1 MTDLS
6 PHPDDDIL
14 LFADDQPVAG
24 TPLLRAK
31 PWRVLVVDDDP
42 DVHTSTAFALDLT
55 WPLERPIELLHA
67 ETAAQ
72 ARSVLAQSPDIAVV
86 LLDVVMESPDAGLL
100 LVDYIRSELG
110 MKATRIVLRTGQP
123 GYAPEHET
131 LARYDINEYRAK
143 SDLTQHKLVS
153 TLMAAVRS
161 YEHIRTIEAGRR
173 GLQQIVTGLAALME
187 MGGLQRFA
195 QGVLAQVSALL
206 GVPPQ
211 GVVCSQG
218 LVCAQGPVRALG
230 PACTQ
235 GLVCTKS
242 AVCSQGPVPG
252 GPYML
257 LAAAGPFADM
267 LNRPLESLN
276 GHPALQHLRQAL
288 HEQRSHFGSS
298 ETVLHVGNVR
308 GQDMA
313 IYLPTALPHDE
324 ITRPLLDLLCVNLGV
339 CLRNLD
345 LVQRLHRVAYQ
356 DPLLGIANRAQLI
369 EFIESTQQVPGGNH
383 NLVLADIDDFN
394 GINELMG
401 HPFADRVLQALA
413 QRLIG
418 SLPAAVMVARVSG
431 NSFALFGSSTALDA
445 AAVQRAIE
453 APLRIDGQP
462 FKVRATLGACQQRD
476 FGRSGADAL
485 KNAGVALKQ
494 AKLQHRGGLV
504 VFDADMALRARHHA
518 ELLTRLNA
526 AFNEN
531 QLYLVYQPQ
540 VDLATRTVI
549 GIEALTRWRHPDG
562 HMVPPDSFIPVAE
575 QSGLIDTLGLWVF
588 KTACQDM
595 QRLIAAGLAPALVA
609 VNVSVAQFKNPQFTV
624 LLEQALQQTGLP
636 ANRVELEITESVAML
651 GHGLVEPMLQ
661 RLRRLG
667 LSIAIDDFGTGYSS
681 LAYLDQLPLDRIKI
695 DRAFVRQL
703 QIGEGARVAEIVTQL
718 GRTLGLQVLAEGIE
732 DAQVWQQL
740 LAIGCHEGQGF
751 HIARPM
757 PFDELLPWL
766 RQWNASLPA

>member
-14 LFADDQPVAG
+14 VFADDQPVAG

-67 ETAAQ
+67 ETAVQ
-72 ARSVLAQSPDIAVV
+72 ARSVLAQNPDIAVV

-143 SDLTQHKLVS
+143 SELTQHKLVS

-161 YEHIRTIEAGRR
+161 YEHIRTIEASQR
-173 GLQQIVTGLAALME
+173 GLQQIVIGSA
-187 MGGLQRFA
+187 
-195 QGVLAQVSALL
+195 ALL
-206 GVPPQ
+206 GLPGLRRFADGVLTQVAALLEVPPL
-211 GVVCSQG
+211 G
-218 LVCAQGPVRALG
+218 LVCAQGHAPD
-230 PACTQ
+230 
-235 GLVCTKS
+235 
-242 AVCSQGPVPG
+242 
-252 GPYML
+252 GPYTV
-257 LAAAGPFADM
+257 LAAAGNFAELID
-267 LNRPLESLN
+267 RPLETLN
-276 GHPALQHLRQAL
+276 GHPALQHLSQAL
-288 HEQRSHFGSS
+288 HEQRSLFGSS
-298 ETVLHVGNVR
+298 ETVLYVNTER
-308 GQDMA
+308 GLDMA
-313 IYLPTALPHDE
+313 IYLPSALPPDE
-324 ITRPLLDLLCVNLGV
+324 VTRQLLDVLCVNLSA
-339 CLRNLD
+339 CLHNLD
-345 LVQRLHRVAYQ
+345 LVRRLQQVAYE
-356 DPLLGIANRAQLI
+356 DPLLHIPNRSRLI
-369 EFIESTQQVPGGNH
+369 ERIENTAPASGEAH
-383 NLVLADIDDFN
+383 NLFLADIDDFN

-431 NSFALFGSSTALDA
+431 NSFALFGPSTVLDA

-462 FKVRATLGACQQRD
+462 FKVRATLGACQQQD

-562 HMVPPDSFIPVAE
+562 HMVPPDSFIPIAE

-595 QRLIAAGLAPALVA
+595 QRLIAAGLAPAVVA
-609 VNVSVAQFKNPQFTV
+609 VNVSVAQFKNPQFV
-624 LLEQALQQTGLP
+624 ALLEQALEQTGLP
-636 ANRVELEITESVAML
+636 AKRVELEITESVAML

-667 LSIAIDDFGTGYSS
+667 LSVAIDDFGTGYSS
-681 LAYLDQLPLDRIKI
+681 LAYLDRLPLDRIKI